1 MLNNKY
7 IVTFL
12 PFSNPRSGSQH
23 QKTRKLSCSQKP
35 SFPSFENFC
44 KKPQENSRPPLLL
57 HHLNHIV
64 SSLQHC
70 FSICKARL
78 PDCYIKHHQW
88 QFKICAISCL
98 DELGFS
104 SIHLVEAIRAA
115 ISTRPSQIL
124 TVSLTSSK
132 SSKISNITI

>member
-1 MLNNKY
+1 MLNSKY

-12 PFSNPRSGSQH
+12 PFSNPRSSSQH
-23 QKTRKLSCSQKP
+23 HKP
-35 SFPSFENFC
+35 ENSLALKNPHFLPLRISA
-44 KKPQENSRPPLLL
+44 KPQENSSPPLLL

-98 DELGFS
+98 AELGFS

-115 ISTRPSQIL
+115 VSTRPSQIL

-132 SSKISNITI
+132 SSKISNSTI